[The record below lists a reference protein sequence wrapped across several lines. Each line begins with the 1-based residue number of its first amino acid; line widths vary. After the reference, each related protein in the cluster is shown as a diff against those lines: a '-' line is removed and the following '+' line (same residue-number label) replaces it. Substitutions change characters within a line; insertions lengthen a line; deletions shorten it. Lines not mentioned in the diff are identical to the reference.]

1 MSKTVL
7 PAPSFKHFQNDIERR
22 LKLQGKCEKNEH
34 GQLVFRGYPAAL
46 EQMFRAYMNE
56 KAFVPLVAELRKWN
70 WEWSYNDYL
79 TELTAD
85 LQKARNWSLLRE
97 LWGAVIAKR
106 RTNYNKTKKARRGAP
121 DRIPE
126 ELVTKTRDLL
136 LEALYRLKQ
145 YAAEFQEES
154 DIGEYAQMIERV
166 EAGKSA

>member
-1 MSKTVL
+1 MNEL
-7 PAPSFKHFQNDIERR
+7 PAPSFRHFQNDIERR
-22 LKLQGKCEKNEH
+22 LKLEGKCEKNEH

-56 KAFVPLVAELRKWN
+56 QAFVPLVAELRKWN

-85 LQKARNWSLLRE
+85 LRKTGNWSLLRE

-106 RTNYNKTKKARRGAP
+106 RTNYNKTKKARRAVP
-121 DRIPE
+121 DRVPE

-136 LEALYRLKQ
+136 LDSLYQLRK
-145 YAAEFQEES
+145 YASDFHKAS
-154 DIGEYAQMIERV
+154 DIGEYLEMIARV
-166 EAGKSA
+166 EQRKHA